1 MRSILSA
8 QLLLPLLLALGVVAL
23 ATPRAHAGIYNVQ
36 SILASEPEAGL
47 SGAIAGSADWRTG
60 NVDFVSLSATP
71 VARYSSGDHLLVG
84 IVQTNYKTSN
94 GDTIISRFFEHLR
107 YRYHLSDR
115 VLAEVYGQ
123 HEFDGIKRL
132 KLRALAGVGPK
143 VEILRDKSYGLDVG
157 VSYMLEY
164 EELQDDGPSDGGE
177 TDLQHR
183 SSAYVVGRYEL
194 DERVQFFETMYVQP
208 RLTGASD
215 YRILNDAQISF
226 SLTKRLS
233 FSTAFNISYDANPP
247 ETIKKLDTAL
257 KSSLTYEI

>member
-1 MRSILSA
+1 MCLSPF
-8 QLLLPLLLALGVVAL
+8 LFVLGITAA

-36 SILASEPEAGL
+36 SILSSEADPGI
-47 SGAIAGSADWRTG
+47 SGAISGSADWRTG

-71 VARYSSGDHLLVG
+71 VARYSSGDHLIIG
-84 IVQTNYKTSN
+84 IANANYKTSK
-94 GDTIISRFFEHLR
+94 GSTIISRVFEHLR
-107 YRYHLSDR
+107 YRYHISDR

-143 VEILRDKSYGLDVG
+143 VEVLRDKSYGLNLG

-164 EELQDDGPSDGGE
+164 EELQNDGPADAGA

-183 SSAYVVGRYEL
+183 SSAYIVGRYEL
-194 DERVQFFETMYVQP
+194 DDRVQFFETMYVQP

-226 SLTKRLS
+226 TITKRLS
-233 FSTAFNISYDANPP
+233 FATSFNISYDANPP